1 MGGAVPD
8 GFVPGSVRGR
18 PRARFAYPCRS
29 RMQSAAP
36 PVPTAPARARRR
48 VPLAALPLV
57 LGLAYVAVY
66 GAIASKPSLE
76 AMVPP
81 DAVLVWRYRD
91 LAAYDERNQ
100 GDPGPQGTV
109 NAPARVAL
117 GAALNL
123 GPRLNESASAEL
135 PGIDRRRPLLEILL
149 DPGTRPDPRYVV
161 LPVERHGPLLERHRD
176 PDLAERHASHLAI
189 HGDWAACSWDLG
201 AVTHAGVGNGPVPDA
216 PGALWSVTADWPRF
230 VDFLLLPTQASLEP
244 QASILAGLGFKPST
258 AAVPLDAPEGG
269 VTLAVEAGRVP
280 FVRDA
285 WSRVTVHAFPD
296 RVRAELVPSA
306 ASDLP
311 KALAAAFA
319 AADAPWR
326 VETNLPGEA
335 SLVMHGAAARRVTAL
350 ALWYAGLRWP
360 QAVGQDGMAALRLDG
375 AGPLALLASMDDGP
389 FPTWAL
395 ALVGPSTA
403 QPDLAAFGLPPP
415 PPTGSAPLAAG
426 AAPLLAPY
434 GGESALGAVA
444 RRPAGTAA
452 AGNDVVALGRGAPAV
467 ADRLAGI
474 LTARRDDMAR
484 KGAEVELASF
494 RMSLYTAQ
502 RLLVTATATRGL
514 LATLVGS
521 DLEGTLATDGT
532 RLILEVR
539 RAGR

>member
-1 MGGAVPD
+1 M
-8 GFVPGSVRGR
+8 
-18 PRARFAYPCRS
+18 RS
-29 RMQSAAP
+29 DAP
-36 PVPTAPARARRR
+36 PVPTAPPRSRRR
-48 VPLAALPLV
+48 LPLAALPLL
-57 LGLAYVAVY
+57 LGLVYVAVY
-66 GAIASKPSLE
+66 GAVASRPSLE
-76 AMVPP
+76 AMVPK
-81 DAVLVWRYRD
+81 DAILVWRYRD
-91 LAAYDERNQ
+91 LAAYDARNAA
-100 GDPGPQGTV
+100 DPGPVGTV
-109 NAPARVAL
+109 AAPASVAL
-117 GAALNL
+117 GAALNV
-123 GPRLNESASAEL
+123 PDL

-149 DPGTRPDPRYVV
+149 DPVTRPDPRYVV
-161 LPVERHGPLLERHRD
+161 LPVERRGPLLDRYRD
-176 PDLAERHASHLAI
+176 ADLPERHASHLAV
-189 HGDWAACSWDLG
+189 HGDWAAASWDLG
-201 AVTHAGVGNGPVPDA
+201 AVTHAGVGDGPVPDA
-216 PGALWSVTADWPRF
+216 PGSLWSVTADWPRF

-244 QASILAGLGFKPST
+244 QASILAGLGFKPAT
-258 AAVPLDAPEGG
+258 AARPLDDPHGDA
-269 VTLAVEAGRVP
+269 VVAVEAGRVP

-285 WSRVTVHAFPD
+285 WSRVTLHAFAD

-326 VETNLPGEA
+326 VDTTLPLEA

-360 QAVGQDGMAALRLDG
+360 LAVGKDSMAALRLEG
-375 AGPLALLASMDDGP
+375 AGPLAVLASMDDGP

-415 PPTGSAPLAAG
+415 PSNGTSPLAAG
-426 AAPLLAPY
+426 QAPLLAPY
-434 GGESALGAVA
+434 GGESPSGAVA
-444 RRPAGTAA
+444 LRPAGPGAPGT
-452 AGNDVVALGRGAPAV
+452 DVVTLGRGAATV
-467 ADRLAGI
+467 ADRLAGL
-474 LTARRDDMAR
+474 LTARRDEPAR

-532 RLILEVR
+532 RLILELR
-539 RAGR
+539 RAAR